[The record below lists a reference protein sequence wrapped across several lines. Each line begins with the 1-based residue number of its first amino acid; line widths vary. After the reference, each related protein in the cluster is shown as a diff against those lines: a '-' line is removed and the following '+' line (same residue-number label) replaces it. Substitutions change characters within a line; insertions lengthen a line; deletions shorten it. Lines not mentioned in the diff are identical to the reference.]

1 LSEQDRTFAY
11 RADTCRT
18 SSFLAGVEL
27 HMTKPQVRAV
37 LGRPT
42 RIRTGTNPGGPFTQF
57 VYPRVTVEFQRVP
70 TVTALRTSSRLE
82 RTTAG
87 VGVGSTE
94 AEVKAA
100 APHVACDDWSGH
112 RQCILGKLRPGL
124 VVTVFAIRG
133 GRVSN
138 IIVGIVQ
145 HS

>member
-1 LSEQDRTFAY
+1 
-11 RADTCRT
+11 
-18 SSFLAGVEL
+18 
-27 HMTKPQVRAV
+27 
-37 LGRPT
+37 
-42 RIRTGTNPGGPFTQF
+42 
-57 VYPRVTVEFQRVP
+57 
-70 TVTALRTSSRLE
+70 
-82 RTTAG
+82 
-87 VGVGSTE
+87 VGSTE